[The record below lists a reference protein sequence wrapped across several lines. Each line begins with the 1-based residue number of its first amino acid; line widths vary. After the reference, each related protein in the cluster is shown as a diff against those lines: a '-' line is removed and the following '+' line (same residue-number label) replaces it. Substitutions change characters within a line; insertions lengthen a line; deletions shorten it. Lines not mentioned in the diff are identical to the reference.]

1 MERAS
6 DPAVG
11 TTRVGFEQ
19 CMEKQQQYRDSEG
32 YGSSVRPLYQA
43 WGFGASG
50 LLGYELRAWKDYVS
64 RRTVAFSGC
73 CMLKRRGSTVEGMSR
88 VYNQLNIPAR
98 VVF

>member
-1 MERAS
+1 MY
-6 DPAVG
+6 G
-11 TTRVGFEQ
+11 KTTTIPGLGGVWLV
-19 CMEKQQQYRDSEG
+19 
-32 YGSSVRPLYQA
+32 SSTPLSGL
-43 WGFGASG
+43 GFGASG